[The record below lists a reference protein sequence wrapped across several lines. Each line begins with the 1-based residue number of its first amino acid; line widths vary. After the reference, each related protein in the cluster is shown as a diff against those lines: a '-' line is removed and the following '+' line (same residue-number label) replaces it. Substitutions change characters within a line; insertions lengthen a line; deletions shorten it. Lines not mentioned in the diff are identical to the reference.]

1 MCWNF
6 SRIKLGLTS
15 CNVFIITL
23 AQKPRSD
30 LIKHDNTEL
39 EVAVTAVKDGG
50 ATEKKL
56 DGFLLE
62 RQKWEK
68 IQYYEK

>member
-1 MCWNF
+1 M
-6 SRIKLGLTS
+6 
-15 CNVFIITL
+15 TL

-39 EVAVTAVKDGG
+39 EVIVAVVKDGG
-50 ATEKKL
+50 AMEKEL
-56 DGFLLE
+56 DGLLLE

-68 IQYYEK
+68 IQYCEK